1 VDSVPGDVTQ
11 LLRKLSGGDH
21 QAAEE
26 LVPLVYNELRRL
38 AVRHLRRERRNH
50 TLQATALVHEVYM
63 KVVDQDGAQWQNRAQ
78 FFAVASQ
85 LMRRILVDYARTQQ
99 RAKRGGGQQR
109 VTLDEF
115 SAVTQVPSAELLA
128 VDEALARLEKLDPR
142 QARVVELRYFGGL
155 TVEEAAEALG
165 ISSKTVNREWN
176 VAKAWLYGALRN
188 GNATT
193 AVQEKV

>member
-1 VDSVPGDVTQ
+1 MDSVPGDVTL
-11 LLRKLSGGDH
+11 LLRQLSGGERE
-21 QAAEE
+21 AADK

-63 KVVDQDGAQWQNRAQ
+63 KVASQEGAQWQNRAH

-109 VTLDEF
+109 VTLDEL

-142 QARVVELRYFGGL
+142 QAQVVELRYFGGL

-165 ISSKTVNREWN
+165 ISTKTIIREWN
-176 VAKAWLYGALRN
+176 VAKAWLYGALKK
-188 GNATT
+188 GDA
-193 AVQEKV
+193 APAPEEKA